1 MSGLKVRVDSGNDEY
16 VLVHT
21 DGTFDFDG
29 GSLIIWRDNTRTH
42 LGAAFSPT
50 GWESLTWEVD

>member
-1 MSGLKVRVDSGNDEY
+1 MSGLKVRVDIGNDEY

-21 DGTFDFDG
+21 DGPFDFDG
-29 GSLIIWRDNTRTH
+29 GSLIIWRDNTRQH

-50 GWESLTWEVD
+50 GWQSLSWEEG

>member
-1 MSGLKVRVDSGNDEY
+1 MSGLKVRVEIGNEEY

-29 GSLIIWRDNTRTH
+29 GSLIIWRDNTRQH

-50 GWESLTWEVD
+50 GWQSLSWEEG

>member
-1 MSGLKVRVDSGNDEY
+1 MSGLKARVDIGNDEY

-21 DGTFDFDG
+21 DGTSDFDG
-29 GSLIIWRDNTRTH
+29 GSLIIWRDNSRTH

-50 GWESLTWEVD
+50 GWESLSWEG